1 MYIIIN
7 KETNKSAVIKEKQ
20 AVSNYINKSV
30 STIYR
35 NKELLM
41 WETKEF
47 LIYNPQIILIKSQR
61 GGKNNFKGTND
72 VF

>member
-1 MYIIIN
+1 MYIIIT

-35 NKELLM
+35 NNSLLM

-47 LIYNPQIILIKSQR
+47 LIYNPQIIQIKSQR
-61 GGKNNFKGTND
+61 GGVSNFKGAND

>member
-1 MYIIIN
+1 MYIIID
-7 KETNKSAVIKEKQ
+7 KETNKSAIIKEKQ
-20 AVSNYINKSV
+20 SVSNYINKSV

-35 NKELLM
+35 NKSLLM
-41 WETKEF
+41 WETEQF
-47 LIYNPQIILIKSQR
+47 LIYNPSIVQIKSER

>member
-47 LIYNPQIILIKSQR
+47 LIYNPQVIQIKSQR

>member
-1 MYIIIN
+1 MYIIID
-7 KETNKSAVIKEKQ
+7 KETDKSAVIKEKQ

-35 NKELLM
+35 NKNLLM
-41 WETKEF
+41 WETDKF
-47 LIYNPQIILIKSQR
+47 LIYNPSFIQIKSER